1 MTSKVDLSEFLTAYI
16 AEADEQLR
24 IGNARLLAI
33 EAASR
38 KGEHDRRSLRELFR
52 SMHTL
57 KGLSS
62 MVDVEPVV
70 AIAHHVESV
79 LREADRQGSALPVAA
94 SDVILRAIRAM
105 EQRVRAMAAGKPPAA
120 APPDLVAALAAIAPG
135 AAPAVERG
143 PTVAFTLEPAVEQKL
158 DGFERDLV
166 VRGVSQGRRAVRLD
180 YAPTAERAA
189 RGLSINTV
197 RERLGALADI
207 IRVVPL
213 SRAAGARGGSAI
225 TFAILLVTDA
235 DDAALAAASGVD
247 ESAIVP
253 FAQRAPSSEGS
264 AAIVED
270 EAPDADLAEEVAPR
284 ANLLRVDARRLDETM
299 DRLSSLIVT
308 RSRIANAIARLAA
321 TGADTRELTQVAQEN
336 ARQLRDLRASILQV
350 RMVPVVEM
358 LERLPLMVR
367 SLMRTSGRQVRLEV
381 EAAGAELDK
390 AVAERLFP
398 AIVHL
403 VRNAVDHGIEP
414 AEARI
419 AAGKPAEGTIRIACS
434 ARSSTRLELVIADDG
449 RGIDGAALARR
460 AGVPVPDGEISLL
473 ELLCRPG
480 LSTRDE
486 ATTTSGRG
494 LGMDIVKRTV
504 EGLGGEITLR
514 TGAGQG
520 TTFTLRVP
528 LTVAIVDAFVV
539 ECAGERMVVPVSVID
554 EIVEVEPEQVVR
566 PPHADDGVAAPL
578 GIVERR
584 GESMVLYSLA
594 SLLGSPPGAE
604 GPVRKALVVRRAGEP
619 VGFVLDRVLGQQEA
633 VVRPLVDPLVRV
645 PGISAAT
652 DLGDGRPTLV
662 LDLLSLLGRVRR
674 RPALL
679 AQPAQPRPLLAGGT
693 GGAA

>member
-1 MTSKVDLSEFLTAYI
+1 MTTKVDLSEFLTAYV
-16 AEADEQLR
+16 AEAEEQLR
-24 IGNARLLAI
+24 IGNAKLLAI
-33 EAASR
+33 ETSTRA
-38 KGEHDRRSLRELFR
+38 GERDRRAVRDLFR
-52 SMHTL
+52 AMHTL

-79 LREADRQGSALPVAA
+79 LREADREGGVLDASATDTL
-94 SDVILRAIRAM
+94 LQAIRAM
-105 EQRVRAMAAGKPPAA
+105 EHRVQALGSGKPVPA
-120 APPDLVAALAAIAPG
+120 APPELVADLAAIAPG
-135 AAPAVERG
+135 APAGAEKG
-143 PTVAFTLEPAVEQKL
+143 PEVVFTLEAPLEQKL

-166 VRGVSQGRRAVRLD
+166 VRGVLHGRRALRLD
-180 YAPTAERAA
+180 YSPTAERAA
-189 RGLSINTV
+189 RGLTINTV

-207 IRVVPL
+207 VRVIPL
-213 SRAAGARGGSAI
+213 SRSSRAGAGI
-225 TFAILLVTDA
+225 TFALLLVTEA
-235 DDAALAAASGVD
+235 DDAALAAAAGVE
-247 ESAIVP
+247 ESAVTP
-253 FAQRAPSSEGS
+253 MAQRTQPPERS

-270 EAPDADLAEEVAPR
+270 DAPDSSPMEDDAPR
-284 ANLLRVDARRLDETM
+284 GNLLRVDARRLDETM
-299 DRLSSLIVT
+299 DRLSSLVVT
-308 RSRIANAIARLAA
+308 RSRIAHAIARLAA
-321 TGADTRELTQVAQEN
+321 TGADTRELSQVAQEN

-350 RMVPVVEM
+350 RMVPLAEM

-367 SLMRTSGRQVRLEV
+367 SLMRTSGRQVRLEI

-414 AEARI
+414 PEARA

-449 RGIDGAALARR
+449 RGIDAAALARR
-460 AGVPVPDGEISLL
+460 ANVPVPEGEVALL

-480 LSTRDE
+480 LSTRDQ
-486 ATTTSGRG
+486 AMTTSGRG

-504 EGLGGEITLR
+504 EGLGGELTLR
-514 TGAGQG
+514 TEPARG

-528 LTVAIVDAFVV
+528 LTVAIIDAFTV
-539 ECAGERMVVPVSVID
+539 ECAGERMVVPVSVVD
-554 EIVEVEPEQVVR
+554 EIVEVEPGRVVS
-566 PPHADDGVAAPL
+566 PPRADDGGPAPL
-578 GIVERR
+578 GIVDRR

-594 SLLGSPPGAE
+594 ALLGSPVGAE
-604 GPVRKALVVRRAGEP
+604 GPGQKALVIRRAGEP
-619 VGFVLDRVLGQQEA
+619 VGFVLHRVLGQQEA

-662 LDLLSLLGRVRR
+662 LDLLSLLGRGRT

-679 AQPAQPRPLLAGGT
+679 AQRAPARPLLAGGT
-693 GGAA
+693 